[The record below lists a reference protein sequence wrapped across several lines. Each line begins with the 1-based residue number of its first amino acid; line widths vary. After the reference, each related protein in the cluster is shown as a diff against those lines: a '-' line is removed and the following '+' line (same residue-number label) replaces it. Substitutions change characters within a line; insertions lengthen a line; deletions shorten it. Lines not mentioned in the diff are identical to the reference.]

1 MIWIPGS
8 VGVFHLRDELL
19 RSPFLCLFTQD
30 RLFVHVTEGRI
41 LPNSVANN
49 AIVPEKCEYRPFALP
64 LWLWGWLQPR
74 KSRSQGQMGGI
85 RYRHQV
91 LELRQVLGPRQNLLQ
106 LTRNQFIP
114 YGATLTNLFVKD
126 KSGNEVDVV
135 LGYDD
140 AAYYGNQRKFPTN
153 TPPRTNGGR

>member
-1 MIWIPGS
+1 
-8 VGVFHLRDELL
+8 
-19 RSPFLCLFTQD
+19 
-30 RLFVHVTEGRI
+30 
-41 LPNSVANN
+41 
-49 AIVPEKCEYRPFALP
+49 
-64 LWLWGWLQPR
+64 
-74 KSRSQGQMGGI
+74 MGGI

-140 AAYYGNQRKFPTN
+140 AAYYGTQRKFPTN